1 MINSPHGRK
10 LLALAK
16 QATAMAG
23 ELIRS
28 RAPHT
33 LTSKGDRDLGSDV
46 DTAVEQLVRDFLR
59 QYTPDFGFLGEEG
72 GSTDPPEGPRWI
84 LDPIDGTINFLH
96 GLPLYAVS
104 LSLMHNGITLLGVID
119 MPSLGGQYYAL
130 NDHGSYAN
138 DQRLRVSAAQTLNTA
153 LVSIDQ
159 YTFGVGAEY
168 TNRARRQLVEHL
180 ASRAQR
186 VRMLG
191 ASAIDLAWTAQGRL
205 DACIIFGNKPWDT
218 SAGVLIAREAG
229 ARILD
234 LHGMNH
240 TANSSTTIA
249 VGPSLEPELMTA
261 IRVALANTTIQAN
274 GSDLE

>member
-1 MINSPHGRK
+1 MIDSSDDRQ

-16 QATAMAG
+16 QATSLAG

-28 RAPHT
+28 RAPHVV
-33 LTSKGDRDLGSDV
+33 TSKGDRDLSSDV

-59 QYTPDFGFLGEEG
+59 QHTPDFGFLGEEG
-72 GSTDPPEGPRWI
+72 GVADPFDGPRWI

-96 GLPLYAVS
+96 GLPLCAVS
-104 LSLMHNGITLLGVID
+104 LSLMCDEVTLVGSIEIPFLGV
-119 MPSLGGQYYAL
+119 QYYAL
-130 NDHGSYAN
+130 CEYGSYAN
-138 DQRLRVSAAQTLNTA
+138 GQRLHVGTTQTLNAA

-159 YTFGVGAEY
+159 YTFGAGVEPANRVRHRLVGY
-168 TNRARRQLVEHL
+168 L

-191 ASAIDLAWTAQGRL
+191 SSAIDLAWTAHGKL
-205 DACIIFGNKPWDT
+205 DACIMLGNKPWDT

-234 LHGMNH
+234 LHGANH
-240 TANSSTTIA
+240 AANSSATIA
-249 VGPSLEPELMTA
+249 VGPSLEHELMAA
-261 IRVALANTTIQAN
+261 IHVALADTAV
-274 GSDLE
+274 DKWP

>member
-1 MINSPHGRK
+1 VIDSSNGRK

-33 LTSKGDRDLGSDV
+33 LTSKGDRDLSSDV

-59 QYTPDFGFLGEEG
+59 QHTPDFGFLGEEG
-72 GSTDPPEGPRWI
+72 GSTDPPDEPRWI
-84 LDPIDGTINFLH
+84 LDPIDGTINYLH
-96 GLPLYAVS
+96 GLPLCAVS
-104 LSLMHNGITLLGVID
+104 LSLMHNGIALLGVID
-119 MPSLGGQYYAL
+119 MPFIDAQYYAL
-130 NDHGSYAN
+130 SGHGSYAN
-138 DQRLRVSAAQTLNTA
+138 DQRLWVSTTQTLNAA

-159 YTFGVGAEY
+159 YAFGVGAECA
-168 TNRARRQLVEHL
+168 NRARRQLVEHL

-240 TANSSTTIA
+240 TVNSSATIA
-249 VGPSLEPELMTA
+249 VGPSLEHELMAA
-261 IRVALANTTIQAN
+261 IRVALANTTA
-274 GSDLE
+274 GGWP